1 MKQPTTKRAI
11 AYIDGQNLF
20 NATKEAFGYPF
31 PNYNVHA
38 LVESICNAQGWSFS
52 AVHFYTGIPD
62 PSIDP
67 DRHHFWVTKLG
78 VMGTRGVQTFS
89 RPLRYSN
96 QLVSLPNGNM
106 TTTLVG
112 REKGIDIRL
121 ALDVVRGAL
130 DKRYDVALIFSQDQD
145 LSEATR
151 EIRSISRQQKR
162 WIKVACAFPF
172 SPTLR
177 NKRGING
184 TDWIKIDRATYDA
197 CVDPN
202 DYRRKRKPVKRP
214 PAPKARGKK
223 KGTK

>member
-1 MKQPTTKRAI
+1 MKEPTTKRAI

-20 NATKEAFGYPF
+20 NGAKEAFGYPF
-31 PNYNVHA
+31 PNYNVRD
-38 LVESICNAQGWSFS
+38 LVGAICRDQGWCLS

-62 PSIDP
+62 PDIDP
-67 DRHHFWVTKLG
+67 ARHHFWVAKLG

-89 RPLRYSN
+89 RPLRYAN
-96 QLVSLPNGNM
+96 QLVSLPNGKM
-106 TTTLVG
+106 TTTPVG

-145 LSEATR
+145 LSEATK

-184 TDWIKIDRATYDA
+184 TDWIKIDRSTYDA
-197 CVDPN
+197 CIDPN
-202 DYRRKRKPVKRP
+202 DYRLKK
-214 PAPKARGKK
+214 KAGKGRAAARTPGKK
-223 KGTK
+223 KGVR

>member
-1 MKQPTTKRAI
+1 MKEPTTKRAI
-11 AYIDGQNLF
+11 AYVDGQNLF
-20 NATKEAFGYPF
+20 NAAKEAFGYPF
-31 PNYNVHA
+31 PNYNIRDLA
-38 LVESICNAQGWSFS
+38 ENICTSQGWSFS
-52 AVHFYTGIPD
+52 AIHFYTGIPD

-96 QLVSLPNGNM
+96 QLVSLPNGKM

-130 DKRYDVALIFSQDQD
+130 DKQYDVALIFSQDQD
-145 LSEATR
+145 LSEASK
-151 EIRSISRQQKR
+151 EIRSISGQQKR
-162 WIKVACAFPF
+162 WIKVACAYPF

-184 TDWIKIDRATYDA
+184 TDWIKIDRATYDT
-197 CVDPN
+197 CLDIN
-202 DYRRKRKPVKRP
+202 DYRRKKNAARRSTGSKTRAK
-214 PAPKARGKK
+214 RGKK
-223 KGTK
+223 Q

>member
-1 MKQPTTKRAI
+1 MKEPTTKRAI
-11 AYIDGQNLF
+11 AYVDGQNLF

-31 PNYNVHA
+31 PNYNIHDLA
-38 LVESICNAQGWSFS
+38 KRICIEQGWSFS

-62 PSIDP
+62 PGIDP

-78 VMGTRGVQTFS
+78 VMGTRGVRTFS

-96 QLVSLPNGNM
+96 QLVSLPNGKL
-106 TTTLVG
+106 TSTLVG

-130 DKRYDVALIFSQDQD
+130 EKRYDVALIFSQDQD
-145 LSEATR
+145 LSEATN
-151 EIRSISRQQKR
+151 EIRAISKQQGR
-162 WIKVACAFPF
+162 WIKVACAYPF

-197 CVDPN
+197 CIDPN
-202 DYRRKRKPVKRP
+202 DYRQKK
-214 PAPKARGKK
+214 KARKHSTPAKTPGVKK
-223 KGTK
+223 RSE